1 MSDHSVFAD
10 SVRRMFSAIAP
21 SYDLL
26 NRLMS
31 FGTDTR
37 WRKKMV
43 RQILPGTG
51 PILDLATGTAD
62 VALLIARNQ
71 GKDRLIVGAD
81 FTLPMLQAGAGKIRK
96 RQNAGVTLTAADAC
110 CLPFPDGV
118 FQAVTIA
125 FGLRNIPDRTRCLRE
140 MARVLVPGGQTLILE
155 FSRMDNPVL
164 GPLFRLY
171 FHRVI
176 PILGGIIS
184 GNREAYRYLPESV
197 DLFPD
202 PLTIDREMTEAG
214 FRGVAHRPMTWGIA
228 WLHTGEKPGNEAAK

>member
-1 MSDHSVFAD
+1 
-10 SVRRMFSAIAP
+10 MFSAIAP

-37 WRKKMV
+37 WRKKMT
-43 RQILPGTG
+43 RQVLPGTG

-62 VALLIARNQ
+62 VALLMAK
-71 GKDRLIVGAD
+71 GKGKGRLIVGAD
-81 FTLPMLQAGAGKIRK
+81 FTLPMLHAGAAKIRK
-96 RQNAGVTLTAADAC
+96 RQEAGIALTAADAC

-118 FQAVTIA
+118 FQAATIA

-140 MARVLVPGGQTLILE
+140 MARVLVPGGQALILE
-155 FSRMDNPVL
+155 FSRMDNPVI

-176 PILGGIIS
+176 PILGGVIS
-184 GNREAYRYLPESV
+184 GNREAYRYLPLSV
-197 DLFPD
+197 DQFPD
-202 PLTIDREMTEAG
+202 PSTIDREMTEAG
-214 FRGVAHRPMTWGIA
+214 FRGVGHQPMTWGIA
-228 WLHTGEKPGNEAAK
+228 YLHKGELPLREETK

>member
-1 MSDHSVFAD
+1 
-10 SVRRMFSAIAP
+10 MFSAIAP

-37 WRKKMV
+37 WRKKMIK
-43 RQILPGTG
+43 QILPGTG
-51 PILDLATGTAD
+51 PVLDLATGTAD
-62 VALLIARNQ
+62 AALLVANEM
-71 GKDRLIVGAD
+71 GKGRLIVGAD
-81 FTLPMLQAGAGKIRK
+81 FTLPMLQAGAAKIRK
-96 RQNAGVTLTAADAC
+96 RQDTGVTLTAADAC

-140 MARVLVPGGQTLILE
+140 MARVLVPGGQALILE
-155 FSRMDNPVL
+155 FSKMDNPVI
-164 GPLFRLY
+164 GPLFRFY
-171 FHRVI
+171 FHRLI
-176 PILGGIIS
+176 PILGGLIS

-202 PLTIDREMTEAG
+202 PSTIDREMTEAG
-214 FRGVAHRPMTWGIA
+214 FKGVAHRPMTWGIA
-228 WLHTGEKPGNEAAK
+228 YLHKGERTPREETK